1 MSADN
6 PGAERKHKEASS
18 ELQRFARQASA
29 AAGSFLRWS
38 VYLETDPDS
47 AIAKMRTVLI
57 TPPSTG
63 NPSPFLSLI
72 AATVLSKIDPASIET
87 CRQRREQMDRE
98 RAEWAEASRAYWEQE
113 ESKRQQRSDKIVGKL
128 QAAAAK
134 TGVAGQDGNVV
145 KVDFIGAS

>member
-1 MSADN
+1 MTTDTSVADKTCKDM
-6 PGAERKHKEASS
+6 AD
-18 ELQRFARQASA
+18 ELRRAARQASA

-87 CRQRREQMDRE
+87 CRQRREQIDR
-98 RAEWAEASRAYWEQE
+98 EWAEACADSRSYWQEREKEKTELKEQVAE
-113 ESKRQQRSDKIVGKL
+113 
-128 QAAAAK
+128 AK
-134 TGVAGQDGNVV
+134 AERISGQGGNVV
-145 KVDFIGAS
+145 TVDFIGAS